1 MSDAGCEVKALESF
15 RSTGVVG
22 RRPLLPPAK

>member
-1 MSDAGCEVKALESF
+1 MSDAGCEVMALGSF
-15 RSTGVVG
+15 RSAAVVG